1 MKGAGQGSEGDAG
14 PHRSRLV
21 PPDAP
26 IRDADSNPEGN
37 SADHDKLPRTEV
49 NLDETVSEP
58 LLPASHSASGSSVDP
73 PTCDSSGESAGST
86 KSAGSPGAGGS
97 ENSLSSAVG
106 GEVLGA
112 RSAARSAAAGVPPG
126 EWVGQTLG
134 RYRILGKLGQGGMG
148 VVLKGFDTL
157 IEREVAIKVLSEQ
170 VATNPTALGRFL
182 GEARAAGKL
191 IHPQVTAIYEIGQ
204 EGSVY
209 YLVMEYLSGGSTA
222 NDLRPGRGVDV
233 LQATRYL
240 IDACDGL
247 IAAHAAGIIHRD
259 IKPANLLRTA
269 DDRIKITDFGLAKG
283 IDTGSRG
290 LTQAGVVVGTP
301 YFMSPEQCQSL
312 PLDFRTDI
320 YSLGA
325 TYFCLLTGREP
336 YHDSDSVVQVMY
348 AHCRAEI
355 PDPRSLRP
363 ELPQA
368 CAAIVRRAMAKL
380 PEDRYPDAATM
391 RADLAAVATALEAG
405 VEPMLPYE
413 AETTATAPTDSS
425 SVASSPAVGPPLVW
439 DRRKLLATGLGLAAA
454 GLASAGWWQTI
465 RHRRQKLRSEQAS
478 AGSAGVVPAT
488 EDSVKIGVLHSMTGT
503 MSQSEMPVIDAVLF
517 AVGELNAAGGVLGR
531 QINTE
536 VRDGASR
543 DDTFA
548 EMARELIVKEEVVAL
563 FGCWTSSSRKSVKT
577 IVEDFKHVLFYPVQ
591 YEGLEQSPNIVY
603 LGAAPNQQILPAIE
617 WARRE
622 QGKRRFFLVGSDY
635 VFPRAA
641 REIISDALQ
650 GTDAALVGSY
660 FVPPG
665 TTQLQ
670 PLIDAIQAARPDMI
684 VNALN
689 GDINTSFFRY
699 LRQAGVKSEQC
710 PTLSLS
716 VSEEGLRTLG
726 LERVDGDYAAWT
738 YFQSIDTPE
747 NRDFVT
753 RFQAKYPLRS
763 ITDPMEAAY
772 VGVKLWAAA
781 VEAAGSFE
789 PDKMRRS
796 LLNLRLDA
804 PSGPT
809 RVDPDTQHLY
819 KTPRIGQMRGTKQFQ
834 IVWTASAPLEP
845 EPFPR
850 SRTVAEW
857 NAFLTDLRRGWGD
870 RWTAPPAH

>member
-1 MKGAGQGSEGDAG
+1 MTGAGQSPEDGAG
-14 PHRSRLV
+14 PLRSR
-21 PPDAP
+21 PISAGAP
-26 IRDADSNPEGN
+26 TRDGESDPAGN
-37 SADHDKLPRTEV
+37 SAEHDKLPRTEV
-49 NLDETVSEP
+49 NLDETVTEP
-58 LLPASHSASGSSVDP
+58 LLPASHSANDPGVDL
-73 PTCDSSGESAGST
+73 PTSDSSGESAGL
-86 KSAGSPGAGGS
+86 PGVARPES
-97 ENSLSSAVG
+97 SLSSAVG

-222 NDLRPGRGVDV
+222 NELRPGRGVGV

-247 IAAHAAGIIHRD
+247 AAAHAAGIIHRD

-269 DDRIKITDFGLAKG
+269 DHRIKITDFGLAKG

-363 ELPQA
+363 ELPAA

-380 PEDRYPDAATM
+380 PEDRYPDVATM

-405 VEPMLPYE
+405 VEPVLPYE
-413 AETTATAPTDSS
+413 AETTATAPADSS
-425 SVASSPAVGPPLVW
+425 SMTSSPAGGPPLVW

-465 RHRRQKLRSEQAS
+465 RHRRQKLRGQQAS
-478 AGSAGVVPAT
+478 AGSSGVVPAA
-488 EDSVKIGVLHSMTGT
+488 EASVKIGVLHSLTGT

-531 QINTE
+531 QIKTE

-548 EMARELIVKEEVVAL
+548 EMARELIVKEEVAAL

-577 IVEDFKHVLFYPVQ
+577 IVEEFKHVLFYPVQ

-603 LGAAPNQQILPAIE
+603 LGAAPNQQMLPAME
-617 WARRE
+617 WAQRE
-622 QGKRRFFLVGSDY
+622 LGKRRFFLVGSDY

-641 REIISDALQ
+641 REIISDSLQ

-660 FVPPG
+660 FVPTG
-665 TTQLQ
+665 TAQLQ

-689 GDINTSFFRY
+689 GDINLPFFRA

-716 VSEEGLRTLG
+716 ISEEGLRNLG

-747 NRDFVT
+747 NRDFVA
-753 RFQAKYPLRS
+753 RFQAKYPLRNV
-763 ITDPMEAAY
+763 TDPMEAAY
-772 VGVKLWAAA
+772 VGVRLWAAA

-796 LLNLRLDA
+796 LLNLRMVA
-804 PSGPT
+804 PSGST

-834 IVWTASAPLEP
+834 IVWTAPAPLEP

-870 RWTAPPAH
+870 RWTAPPVP